1 MTVLL
6 VGAGGVIGVM
16 SRYALAMTVS
26 HDTLPWVTVAINV
39 AQLECPRHQTDER
52 REPWWS
58 IAISAATSSEDL
70 ELLREQVRATRR
82 LVALEE
88 ADLAARIAL
97 GDPEAKQQLVEANLH
112 LVTSIAD
119 EYHTHDPPLVDL
131 IKAGTPEL
139 VRAAET
145 FDPRAG
151 LRFSSHATHQI
162 RQAIVEALSDHG
174 G

>member
-1 MTVLL
+1 
-6 VGAGGVIGVM
+6 M